1 MAVNEKYKILA
12 IGGSGCYKGE
22 NTLRPFI
29 SIHSIGEGKFPILN
43 TVTFD
48 YMEDSV
54 NTLEFL
60 FLAKRPTILAT
71 DSSKLIVL
79 EWWNNQLTVL
89 QIVKLHESKY
99 WNNSR

>member
-1 MAVNEKYKILA
+1 
-12 IGGSGCYKGE
+12 
-22 NTLRPFI
+22 
-29 SIHSIGEGKFPILN
+29 
-43 TVTFD
+43 
-48 YMEDSV
+48 MEDSV

-99 WNNSR
+99 SNNSR